1 MLKLDKL
8 ISEDNMLKEYDKQ
21 RSTKLISKD
30 VMPKEYAK
38 QVQMDL
44 NSLLNKKQ
52 TDKLLNQELLQLS
65 RGIKGRKI
73 DYKREL

>member
-8 ISEDNMLKEYDKQ
+8 ISEDNMLKEYDKL
-21 RSTKLISKD
+21 RSTKLISKV

>member
-21 RSTKLISKD
+21 RSTKLISKV

-38 QVQMDL
+38 QVQMDF
-44 NSLLNKKQ
+44 NSLLNKKH
-52 TDKLLNQELLQLS
+52 TDKLLNKELPMPFS
-65 RGIKGRKI
+65 GIK
-73 DYKREL
+73 